1 MNGAYRKLIQMPT
14 NIEWNFFEYTD
25 PNEELVPTEAS
36 YLRQMNLD
44 TKKKR
49 SDKNMTAIPKSFS
62 TDSKPY
68 QLTNLV
74 GFSHVEAQNIY
85 GPGDGI
91 EGENEVMVSKSQ
103 EVQLKGLQLKFTLPS
118 GTYATML
125 IREITKHSTSAQYQT
140 QLTAAA
146 SSSSSSSV
154 VNDVTTIHESNV
166 EGPLKKSRLE

>member
-1 MNGAYRKLIQMPT
+1 MPT

-91 EGENEVMVSKSQ
+91 EGENEVVVSKSR
-103 EVQLKGLQLKFTLPS
+103 EAQLKGLQLKFTLPP

-146 SSSSSSSV
+146 ALSSSSSV
-154 VNDVTTIHESNV
+154 VNDVTSIHESYI